1 MTRFQANQLL
11 DEHREGI
18 RIHPIVEV
26 TKALWICG
34 DLGGTLSKYAK
45 PPVDNGENPRISGLY
60 MAQGTSIGE

>member
-18 RIHPIVEV
+18 RVHPIVEV
-26 TKALWICG
+26 TKALWLTG

-45 PPVDNGENPRISGLY
+45 PLVDNGASQGIQGLH
-60 MAQGTSIGE
+60 MAQSHGN